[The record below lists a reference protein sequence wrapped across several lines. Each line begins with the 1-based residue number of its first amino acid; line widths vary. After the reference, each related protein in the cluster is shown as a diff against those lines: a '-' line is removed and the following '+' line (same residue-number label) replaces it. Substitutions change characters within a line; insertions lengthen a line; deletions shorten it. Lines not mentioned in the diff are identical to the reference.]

1 MSAKPGTV
9 CPRCSRPLPPEASSD
24 ICPRCAVD
32 FLQGSQTDLG
42 ESLHTKVPK
51 FTPPTVA
58 ELAPHFP
65 NLDIIELIGRGGMG
79 AVYKARQR
87 ELDRFVAL
95 KILPPGIGR
104 DPAFAGRFVREAKA
118 LARLSHPGIVTVHD
132 FGRVE
137 GAQLPAGPAEA
148 DRASST
154 ISAKPVELF
163 YLLMEFVDGVT
174 LRHLLH
180 SGRMAAREALAIVPQ
195 ICEALQFAHDHGIV
209 HRDIKPENILL
220 DRLGRVKVA
229 DFGLA
234 KLVAIEMGPTSAPS
248 PSGDAPPESLNGRL
262 PDSALSDAGKIMGTP
277 QYMAPEQKDRPREV
291 DHRADIYALGVVFYQ
306 MLTGELPEQHLAPP
320 SHKVQIDV
328 RLDEIVLK
336 ALQKEPNRRYQQVS
350 QVKEVIE
357 TLIGESD
364 GDLDKPRIKYAPRA
378 GMWVGKNFSF
388 AALLAFSGL
397 SLVASFLVQAQI
409 PAWLLARLVDPLG
422 IVPKV
427 ASWILN
433 DAAISVA
440 GYGVLQAFASSL
452 AAMEVRASRHY
463 RLCLLGS
470 LVSAFSPLFF
480 PLGQIFGVFLTY
492 QLVKSNRT
500 SWSVNNTIAPYP
512 QLLHLLDNSNW
523 LRTIALGMAFVGW
536 VSEMML
542 ENISIFAA
550 SAAAD
555 KAILGHLA
563 RNIIPIA
570 SAIFGLLA
578 VNLLQTTERD
588 IRNRA
593 LAIFPSALLFTRRIL
608 EPSTTFFGSVEFAAI
623 VSVLCVAAL
632 LTLFAAVTSNSFTGA
647 ALFRNR
653 RNKLSL
659 ISGAAFSVHA
669 VVIAI
674 SCVSE
679 ARALHSKSSGEAN
692 FTASLPESSND
703 RLYFNAVRDFSTV
716 TNPVGSWTYG
726 AVMLKSDRFQ
736 TLGSSVIDSQGKC
749 KWFGAEFGRQGPE
762 IHFDSKPGSRKESQ
776 RGLQGEL
783 LSLFPGKADFRAA
796 IKWTAPKSGFIRL
809 RSICAIG
816 DASRSGSK
824 VIIRCDDQDV
834 GLIDLR
840 MPDIMSK
847 GFETNLAVVRGAEVI
862 LFATQEPEGANRTG
876 ISVNMEIGYEL
887 APDPTV
893 SIALERT
900 SVTIGTNVSLNSVI
914 KGFLNPSFQW
924 RHQGTNLV
932 SESDCIGA
940 TNSVLRIENVSLHH
954 AGEYVVVVRE
964 RDRSATSKGINL
976 QVTSSLAEF
985 SIWDGFSTKENPHHG
1000 WSFGAMERLGGKY
1013 TPFRLLTNFTLL
1025 PNFMSTSE
1033 GFQRWNDPS
1042 LPFAVP
1048 AVFRNPRSEPISVG
1062 TFRAA
1067 PNQIWVVPGASN
1079 WVGAIKWSAPA
1090 SGEIKVDGSFV
1101 NIDKLGS
1108 SNEVTLLFKGRE
1120 IGTSV
1125 VPSGVGVRGAIMTNL
1140 WVNYGDELVFTV
1152 NNGEGSSWGDNV
1164 GIEIRI
1170 KYPNALPVRIE
1181 TQPEVIQMPGTK
1193 SVKCLVRVVGSP
1205 PLTYQW
1211 YRDSTPLE
1219 DSDSIHG
1226 STTGELVISNPD
1238 EKAEG
1243 TYYVK
1248 VGNFISSTNTT
1259 VFKLRN

>member
-1 MSAKPGTV
+1 MSDRPGKV
-9 CPRCSRPLPPEASSD
+9 CPRCARPLPPEAGAD

-42 ESLHTKVPK
+42 ESFQTRLPK

-58 ELAPHFP
+58 ELSPLFP

-95 KILPPGIGR
+95 KILPPGIGH

-137 GAQLPAGPAEA
+137 GAKWPSPQAEA
-148 DRASST
+148 DSGPSASEP
-154 ISAKPVELF
+154 KPVELF

-234 KLVAIEMGPTSAPS
+234 KLVGIEVAANPMPNAC
-248 PSGDAPPESLNGRL
+248 ESTPRGASNRHL
-262 PDSALSDAGKIMGTP
+262 PDSALSDAGRIMGTP

-306 MLTGELPEQHLAPP
+306 MLTGELPEQQLAPP

-364 GDLDKPRIKYAPRA
+364 GDLGKPRIKYAPQA
-378 GMWVGKNFSF
+378 GIWVGKKFSF
-388 AALLAFSGL
+388 PALLALSGL
-397 SLVASFLVQAQI
+397 SLVASFLVQAKI
-409 PAWLLARLVDPLG
+409 PTWLLVRLVDPLG
-422 IVPKV
+422 IAPKV
-427 ASWILN
+427 ASWVLN

-440 GYGVLQAFASSL
+440 GYGVFQAFAGFL
-452 AAMEVRASRHY
+452 AAMEIRASRYY

-470 LVSAFSPLFF
+470 LVAVFSPLFF

-500 SWSVNNTIAPYP
+500 SWSVRTTLAAYP
-512 QLLHLLDNSNW
+512 QWLHLLDNFNL
-523 LRTIALGMAFVGW
+523 LRAIALGMAIVGW
-536 VSEMML
+536 VAEMTA
-542 ENISIFAA
+542 ENIPVIAA
-550 SAAAD
+550 SDAAD

-563 RNIIPIA
+563 RNLLPIA

-578 VNLLQTTERD
+578 VNLLQTTERG
-588 IRNRA
+588 IRDRA
-593 LAIFPSALLFTRRIL
+593 LAIFPSALLFTRRVL
-608 EPSTTFFGSVEFAAI
+608 EPSTTFFGSAEFAAI
-623 VSVLCVAAL
+623 VYVLCVAAL
-632 LTLFAAVTSNSFTGA
+632 LTIFAAVTTNSFTRGV
-647 ALFRNR
+647 LIRNR
-653 RNKLSL
+653 RDKLRL
-659 ISGAAFSVHA
+659 ISGVIFSVHA

-679 ARALHSKSSGEAN
+679 ARSLHSKSSGVAN
-692 FTASLPESSND
+692 SRSSLLESSND

-736 TLGSSVIDSQGKC
+736 TLGSSVIDSQGTC
-749 KWFGAEFGRQGPE
+749 KWFGADFGLEGPE
-762 IHFDSKPGSRKESQ
+762 IHFDSKLVSPKDSQ
-776 RGLQGEL
+776 RGLPAKL
-783 LSLFPGKADFRAA
+783 LTLFPGKTDFRAA
-796 IKWTAPKSGFIRL
+796 IKWTAPESGFIRL
-809 RSICAIG
+809 RSVCAIS
-816 DASRSGSK
+816 DASRTGSK

-840 MPDIMSK
+840 VPDNMSQ
-847 GFETNLAVVRGAEVI
+847 GFETNLAVFRGAEVT
-862 LFATQEPEGANRTG
+862 LFAAQEPEGVSRTG
-876 ISVNMEIGYEL
+876 ISVNLEIGYEL

-900 SVTIGTNVSLNSVI
+900 LVPVGTNVSLNTLI

-924 RHQGTNLV
+924 RHQGTNLA
-932 SESDCIGA
+932 SGSDCVGV
-940 TNSVLRIENVSLHH
+940 TNSVLKIENVSLHH

-985 SIWDGFSTKENPHHG
+985 SIWDGFSTKENPHNG

-1125 VPSGVGVRGAIMTNL
+1125 VPSGVGVRGAILTNL

-1170 KYPNALPVRIE
+1170 RYPNALPVRIE
-1181 TQPEVIQMPGTK
+1181 TQPEVIQLPGTK

-1211 YRDSTPLE
+1211 YRDSSPLE
-1219 DSDSIHG
+1219 DSDRFHG
-1226 STTGELVISNPD
+1226 TTTSELVISNPD
-1238 EKAEG
+1238 EKAAG
-1243 TYYVK
+1243 NYYVK
-1248 VGNFISSTNTT
+1248 VSNFISNTNTT
-1259 VFKLRN
+1259 VLKLGN